1 MSNGTDNK
9 EEIREAANALSNAL
23 DADVFV
29 FNFEVSASIDFRFR
43 VKMAER
49 EPRTN
54 LVMFI
59 TTEGGS
65 ADSAFRIMRLVQ
77 ERYKRITVVV
87 PGWCKSAGTLMCI
100 GAHDLQIGDLGE
112 LGPLDVQIV
121 KVDELDEQKSGLVA
135 EAAFE
140 KMQQEASKFFMQ
152 FVADMGGS
160 GYRVTLRTAAEI
172 ATNMT
177 VGVMSPIF
185 AKLDPTTVGED
196 YRSNRLAHAYAERL
210 NLYSRNL
217 ERSQRVDALTNLL
230 SGYPSHG
237 FVIDRKEASSL
248 FKRVRAMTPEV
259 ERVVDLKFG
268 DMILPRNR
276 RQEQSPIM
284 EFLNDEA
291 VPPASSGPN
300 PLSATGPGPS
310 GGSPDDVVGEGTED
324 DAGDPG
330 KGSESRD
337 EPPSE
342 GTTSTEPPVND

>member
-1 MSNGTDNK
+1 MPNGNDKK
-9 EEIREAANALSNAL
+9 EEVREAANALGDAL
-23 DADVFV
+23 DADVFA
-29 FNFEVSASIDFRFR
+29 FNFEVSASIDFAFR
-43 VKMAER
+43 MEMAER
-49 EPRTN
+49 KPRTN
-54 LVMFI
+54 LIMFI

-65 ADSAFRIMRLVQ
+65 ADSAFRMMRLAQ
-77 ERYKRITVVV
+77 ERYKQITVVV

-100 GAHDLQIGDLGE
+100 GAHELQMGDLGE

-160 GYRVTLRTAAEI
+160 GYRVTLKTAAEI

-210 NLYSRNL
+210 NLCSRNL
-217 ERSQRVDALTNLL
+217 ERGQRFDALTNLL
-230 SGYPSHG
+230 SSYPSHG

-248 FKRVRAMTPEV
+248 FKRVKPLGAEV
-259 ERVVDLKFG
+259 ERVVELKFG

-276 RQEQSPIM
+276 RQEQSPIL

-291 VPPASSGPN
+291 SPPAGSVPD
-300 PLSATGPGPS
+300 PAPSASPDTPGGPS
-310 GGSPDDVVGEGTED
+310 DDVGQGPED
-324 DAGDPG
+324 NSGNSP
-330 KGSESRD
+330 KGGQSIDGS
-337 EPPSE
+337 PSE
-342 GTTSTEPPVND
+342 GPTEVEPSTA